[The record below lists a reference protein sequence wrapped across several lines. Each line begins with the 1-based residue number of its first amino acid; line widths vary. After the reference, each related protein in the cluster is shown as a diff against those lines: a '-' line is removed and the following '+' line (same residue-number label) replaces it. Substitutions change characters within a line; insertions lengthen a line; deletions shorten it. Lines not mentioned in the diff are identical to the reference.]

1 MKSSITEPFAA
12 RVGIDWANAKHD
24 VCLLPDDAAAL
35 ERAVLI
41 HTPEAIDEWV
51 RTLRQRFGSRPI
63 AIALELDKGP
73 LVYALQKYAGFV
85 LFPVNPEMLAK
96 YRKAF
101 TPSGAKDDPTDAE
114 LVLDLLCRHP
124 ERLKPLVPQSA
135 PLRALQQLVEQR
147 RRLVADRVRLTNR
160 ITNALKN
167 YFPQPLQWFGDKATI
182 LFCDFLARWPT
193 LKQVQRAR
201 TASLRTFFTEHNVRY
216 PHIITARIE
225 AIRAATALT
234 HDEAVIAPN
243 ALLVQTLVTQLRCVL
258 DAVDQFDRAIAD
270 TAAKLKDYPLFQ
282 ALPGAGPAFAPRLLV
297 AFGEERERYQNA
309 AQLQKYSGVAPVTE
323 RSGKSSWV
331 HWRYAAPTF
340 LRQTFVEWAA
350 QTIPHSFWA
359 RAFYEQQR
367 AKGVSH
373 QGALRSLAFKW
384 IRIVFRCWQ
393 AQTPYDES
401 TYLNALKRR
410 GSPLLK
416 SITSTP

>member
-1 MKSSITEPFAA
+1 MKSSAVEPFAA
-12 RVGIDWANAKHD
+12 RIGVDWADAKHD
-24 VCLLPDDAAAL
+24 LCVLPEDAVAR
-35 ERAVLI
+35 ESTILI

-73 LVYALQKYAGFV
+73 LVYALQKYDGFV
-85 LFPVNPEMLAK
+85 LFPVNPDMLAK

-101 TPSGAKDDPTDAE
+101 TPSGAKDDLTDAE
-114 LVLDLLCRHP
+114 LALDLLCRHP
-124 ERLKPLVPQSA
+124 ERLHPLVPQSP
-135 PLRALQQLVEQR
+135 PLRALQRLVEQR
-147 RRLVADRVRLTNR
+147 RRLLADRVRLTNR
-160 ITNALKN
+160 ITGALKN
-167 YFPQPLQWFGDKATI
+167 YFPQPLQWFDDKATI
-182 LFCDFLARWPT
+182 LFCEFLARWPT

-201 TASLRTFFTEHNVRY
+201 SASLRSFFLEHNVRY
-216 PHIITARIE
+216 SHLISQRID

-243 ALLVQTLVTQLRCVL
+243 ALLVQSLVAQLRCVL

-270 TAAKLKDYPLFQ
+270 TAAKLNDYPFFQ
-282 ALPGAGPAFAPRLLV
+282 ALPGAGPTLAPRLLV
-297 AFGEERERYQNA
+297 AFGEQRERYQHA

-340 LRQTFVEWAA
+340 LRQTFVEWPA

-367 AKGVSH
+367 AKGLSH
-373 QGALRSLAFKW
+373 QAALRSLAFKW

-393 AQTPYDES
+393 QHTPYDES

-416 SITSTP
+416 LIASAA

>member
-1 MKSSITEPFAA
+1 MTSSATASFAA
-12 RVGIDWANAKHD
+12 RIGIDWADAKHD
-24 VCLLPDDAAAL
+24 VCLLP
-35 ERAVLI
+35 ENAVTRESEVVV

-51 RTLRQRFGSRPI
+51 RALRQRFGSRPI

-73 LVYALQKYAGFV
+73 LVYALQKYDGFV
-85 LFPVNPEMLAK
+85 LFPVNPDMLAK

-101 TPSGAKDDPTDAE
+101 TPSGAKDDPSDAE
-114 LVLDLLCRHP
+114 LALDLLCRHP
-124 ERLKPLVPQSA
+124 ERLKPLAPQSA

-147 RRLVADRVRLTNR
+147 RRLVSDRVRLTNR
-160 ITNALKN
+160 ITSALKN
-167 YFPQPLQWFGDKATI
+167 YFPQPLQWFDDKATI

-201 TASLRTFFTEHNVRY
+201 VTSLRTFFIAHNVRH
-216 PHIITARIE
+216 PHLISTRID

-234 HDEAVIAPN
+234 HDQAVIAPN
-243 ALLVQTLVTQLRCVL
+243 ALLVHTLVAQLRCIL
-258 DAVDQFDRAIAD
+258 DAIDQFDRAIAE
-270 TAAKLKDYPLFQ
+270 TAAKLQDYPLFR
-282 ALPGAGPAFAPRLLV
+282 ALPGAGPTLAPRLLV
-297 AFGEERERYQNA
+297 AFGEQRDRYHHA
-309 AQLQKYSGVAPVTE
+309 AELQKCTGIAPVTE
-323 RSGKSSWV
+323 SSGKSSWV

-367 AKGVSH
+367 AKGISH
-373 QGALRSLAFKW
+373 QAALRALAFKW

-393 AQTPYDES
+393 DYTPYDES

-416 SITSTP
+416 SIASTT

>member
-1 MKSSITEPFAA
+1 MKSSATESFAA
-12 RVGIDWANAKHD
+12 RIGVDWADANHD
-24 VCLLPDDAAAL
+24 VCLLP
-35 ERAVLI
+35 ENAVAIESTLLI

-51 RTLRQRFGSRPI
+51 RALRQRFGSRPI

-73 LVYALQKYAGFV
+73 LVYALQKYQGFV
-85 LFPVNPEMLAK
+85 LFPLNPDMLAK

-114 LVLDLLCRHP
+114 LALDLLCRHP
-124 ERLKPLVPQSA
+124 ERLQPLAPQSA

-167 YFPQPLQWFGDKATI
+167 YFPQPLQWFDDKATV

-201 TASLRTFFTEHNVRY
+201 VTSLRSFFLEHNVR
-216 PHIITARIE
+216 HSHLMSQRID

-234 HDEAVIAPN
+234 HDLAVIAPN
-243 ALLVQTLVTQLRCVL
+243 ALLVQTLVAQLRCVL
-258 DAVDQFDRAIAD
+258 EAVDQFDRAIAD
-270 TAAKLKDYPLFQ
+270 TAAKLKDYSLFQ
-282 ALPGAGPAFAPRLLV
+282 ALPGAGPTLAPRLLV
-297 AFGEERERYQNA
+297 AFGVQRERYHNA
-309 AQLQKYSGVAPVTE
+309 AELQKYAGVAPVTE
-323 RSGKSSWV
+323 SSGKSRWV

-367 AKGVSH
+367 AKGISH
-373 QGALRSLAFKW
+373 QAALRALAFKW

-393 AQTPYDES
+393 DHTPYDES

-416 SITSTP
+416 SIAGTA